1 MPYELS
7 VEFPKN
13 HRRYAK
19 SGQQK
24 QYQSKDMS
32 VKGIIQTTKD
42 LGRDTFIVAYSGG
55 KDSGTVLDI
64 MQNEDEVY
72 GVLHLKTNTGVKPTE
87 DFVKDVCQSR
97 GLKLFIREPTPFKFI
112 YVAMVLQTGFPS
124 YFLHALYMKNLKYR
138 PMQKFIAEP
147 QFKGRNPCIVSGVR
161 KFESVR
167 RMGNY
172 DAPINSEGDMWFMMP
187 IFEWT
192 NEQVYQYYLEKKL
205 TRSPAYEKAK
215 TSLECGC
222 GSFASKNEFAAIEAL
237 DPNRAEFFKWIKYG
251 IIHFGSEKAKQ
262 YADWGHQKM
271 NDEETLQSLA
281 DILEMDID
289 EIKNIEKMVC
299 GAECGAGTMRGMTD
313 F

>member
-7 VEFPKN
+7 EEFPKN

-19 SGQQK
+19 GGTLK
-24 QYQSKDMS
+24 HYDVKDTS
-32 VKGIIQTTKD
+32 VKGIIQAAKD
-42 LGRDTFIVAYSGG
+42 LGRDTFIVGFSGG
-55 KDSGTVLDI
+55 KDSGTALNLMIEEENVD
-64 MQNEDEVY
+64 
-72 GVLHLKTNTGVKPTE
+72 GVLHLRTNTGVKPTE

-97 GLKLFIREPTPFKFI
+97 GLKLYIREPTPFKYI
-112 YVAMVLQTGFPS
+112 YVAMCLQTGFPS

-147 QFKGRNPCIVSGVR
+147 QFKGKNPCIVSGVR

-172 DAPINSEGDMWFMMP
+172 DAPINSEGEMWFIMP
-187 IFEWT
+187 IFYWT
-192 NEQVYQYYLEKKL
+192 NEQVYKYFLDNKL
-205 TRSPAYEKAK
+205 TRSPAYEVAK

-222 GSFASKNEFAAIEAL
+222 GSFASKNEFEAIEKL
-237 DPNRAEFFKWIKYG
+237 DPNRAEYFKWLKYG
-251 IIHFGSEKAKQ
+251 ILHFGSDKAKQ

-271 NDEETLQSLA
+271 NDEATMQSMA

-289 EIKNIEKMVC
+289 EIKNIEKLVC
-299 GAECGAGTMRGMTD
+299 GSECGAGTMRGMTD